1 MCLSSLETSPLTQLT
16 VFNFR
21 FYGVIEKIIACNNE
35 SLEEEILDM
44 IFDEDGEEQ
53 FDGFTRA
60 EAEEI
65 EREFEEDDSECE
77 DLLADEDSASG
88 DVSLNDITW
97 SN

>member
-1 MCLSSLETSPLTQLT
+1 
-16 VFNFR
+16 
-21 FYGVIEKIIACNNE
+21 
-35 SLEEEILDM
+35 M
-44 IFDEDGEEQ
+44 IFDEDGELQ

-60 EAEEI
+60 EVEEI
-65 EREFEEDDSECE
+65 EREFEEDDSECD

>member
-1 MCLSSLETSPLTQLT
+1 MCLSSPETSPLTQLT

-35 SLEEEILDM
+35 SLEEEIIDM

-65 EREFEEDDSECE
+65 EREFEEGDSECE